1 VSINQRHKNGLS
13 MKSQAQEPE
22 DGVLSEEERLQVLTK
37 AGKRN
42 RLFILA
48 LAGVLGSLMLVSVG
62 LNIYSVFSPG
72 DQPRIQTLEKRVV
85 QLEQQ
90 LSEQQIALN
99 NQEELLASQ
108 QASKL
113 TGLFERVENPDS
125 IAQVSKVLQAQERD
139 YQQVMQGLKAGML
152 DLANMLPGSR
162 SWLAYYNEMIDHAQ
176 LNSRKRIEEIQ
187 AWSDKAQ
194 QPAPAAKPPGKAV
207 DSP

>member
-1 VSINQRHKNGLS
+1 MN
-13 MKSQAQEPE
+13 SQTQESE
-22 DGVLSEEERLQVLTK
+22 DGALSEEERLQLLTT

-62 LNIYSVFSPG
+62 LNIYSAFSAG
-72 DQPRIQTLEKRVV
+72 DEPRIQALEQQIL

-90 LSEQQIALN
+90 LAVQQTALS

-108 QASKL
+108 QASQL
-113 TGLFERVENPDS
+113 TGMFERAENPDS
-125 IAQVSKVLQAQERD
+125 IAEVSKVLQAQERD
-139 YQQVMQGLKAGML
+139 YQQVMQGLKVGMR

-162 SWLAYYNEMIDHAQ
+162 SWLAHYEEAIDRAQ
-176 LNSRKRIEEIQ
+176 LNSRKRSEDIQ

-194 QPAPAAKPPGKAV
+194 QPAPAAKPPGKSAN
-207 DSP
+207 